1 MVYTN
6 GVFTVIIKCN
16 PKDIVDTY
24 VLVDITG
31 CTLTVE
37 PLCHGPD
44 NNLIN
49 EDGSPIFWE
58 LLAVHVSIP
67 MRWVTRHTCMRD
79 GGIGVV
85 RSQVPVT
92 NHRLCSFETREEAY
106 GALERIQDAI
116 VNGESFVDL
125 S

>member
-1 MVYTN
+1 M
-6 GVFTVIIKCN
+6 IIKCN

-31 CTLTVE
+31 CTLNVE

-58 LLAVHVSIP
+58 LLATHLSVP
-67 MRWVTRHTCMRD
+67 MRWVTRRECMKDGRMNVVKSQIPITCR
-79 GGIGVV
+79 
-85 RSQVPVT
+85 
-92 NHRLCSFETREEAY
+92 RLCFFKTREEAY
-106 GALERIQDAI
+106 DALARIQDAI
-116 VNGESFVDL
+116 VNGDAFVDL